1 MLRVDR
7 KRIKI
12 HVNGNRKS
20 KLKARAYFKLFV
32 HLKKEERRHKPLRQC
47 FVAGCSSSDMV
58 SFVQTNCPTSPK
70 HLEIKL
76 LKPLENTSKLFS
88 NIENFE
94 AIVEKILSDAKR
106 DLTKN
111 RNVIYDV
118 MVHHGKFNYFGNVGE
133 CSVGNLLSN
142 GIRVFEKLSLEAMN
156 FHNFVYQRCE
166 NNVTRIDMKIHAQM
180 SGMELCYVLFTNE
193 EFSSFLT
200 CEEIGQDRHFYQ
212 KKVGAGYFSAEK
224 ICKSNIDVVDPLS
237 NVSIRTQVN
246 AYETTPASLKHL
258 NAHILS
264 LKNFLESIQ
273 LSKNLPIGVEY
284 SEMPEGYMI
293 YYLRKSERS
302 SYKLAKSTVLRTSK
316 ELITIRNG
324 LSTKERESDLFLC
337 SEILQKTDWDISTAK
352 SALQEMFLCSE
363 HFLR

>member
-1 MLRVDR
+1 
-7 KRIKI
+7 
-12 HVNGNRKS
+12 
-20 KLKARAYFKLFV
+20 
-32 HLKKEERRHKPLRQC
+32 
-47 FVAGCSSSDMV
+47 
-58 SFVQTNCPTSPK
+58 
-70 HLEIKL
+70 
-76 LKPLENTSKLFS
+76 
-88 NIENFE
+88 
-94 AIVEKILSDAKR
+94 
-106 DLTKN
+106 
-111 RNVIYDV
+111 
-118 MVHHGKFNYFGNVGE
+118 
-133 CSVGNLLSN
+133 
-142 GIRVFEKLSLEAMN
+142 
-156 FHNFVYQRCE
+156 
-166 NNVTRIDMKIHAQM
+166 MKIHAQM